1 MIKIFSFIKDEILF
15 IEDWIK
21 YHSSIIGIENIHI
34 IDQGSTDG
42 TLNILK
48 KYKGINL
55 HQIKD
60 SFDKK
65 SIILSNIMKQN
76 KNCFLIPLDAD
87 EFLTLKNSNDLCT
100 DKDKIISYINNLPVQ
115 AFRYKFNQ
123 IDVIPSKETI
133 SDPLVNLTS
142 FKTKWYESWKHYAK
156 TFYHSNF
163 FVSTDQGNH
172 KGSVNGHGKDMK
184 TDLTIVH
191 YDVTDYNHFVRKT
204 TRGAIAYNHH
214 TSKKPLHGKGT
225 HYHRRYWAIKEG
237 NGLSQMIK
245 EFGNNGNFITHSIS
259 NKIKELR

>member
-21 YHSSIIGIENIHI
+21 YHSSIVGIENIHI
-34 IDQGSTDG
+34 VDQGSTDG

-48 KYKGINL
+48 KYKGINFY
-55 HQIKD
+55 QTND
-60 SFDKK
+60 SFHRK
-65 SIILSNIMKQN
+65 SAILSNIMKQN
-76 KNCFLIPLDAD
+76 KNSFLIPLDAD
-87 EFLTLKNSNDLCT
+87 EFLTLKIGDDLCT
-100 DKDKIISYINNLPVQ
+100 DKDKITLYFSNLPIQ

-123 IDVIPSKETI
+123 IDVVPSKEKI
-133 SDPLVNLTS
+133 NDPLVKSTL
-142 FKTKWYESWKHYAK
+142 FKTKWYESWKKYAK

-163 FVSTDQGNH
+163 FISTDQGNH
-172 KGSVNGHGKDMK
+172 KGLVNGHGKDMK

-191 YDVTDYNHFVRKT
+191 FDVTDYDHFVKKM

-214 TSKKPLHGKGT
+214 TSKKALHSVGT

-245 EFGNNGNFITHSIS
+245 EFGSTGNFTTYSIS